1 MNNLGDYPGKKTS
14 GFLKQWQKFIY
25 FRFFLRSNC
34 KSDFWRVHWLRSQ
47 VWEVDP
53 DPTNWQSSAPPPVL
67 TFNLITISEPFWGF
81 GVKIARCTSHKMQYC
96 KYNFSFKPP
105 VLTLNPISISEVFW
119 GFGFNI
125 AILCLQSFCTEKG
138 GQTRQY
144 LCNKHE
150 NSHCK
155 SISLYIYIVDKLI

>member
-14 GFLKQWQKFIY
+14 GFLKQWQSFIY

-81 GVKIARCTSHKMQYC
+81 GVKIAICTSQCNTISIFLAALAALY
-96 KYNFSFKPP
+96 
-105 VLTLNPISISEVFW
+105 LTLVSQWVTATLEFCHKKW
-119 GFGFNI
+119 
-125 AILCLQSFCTEKG
+125 LLRLETLQTFDQMDEL
-138 GQTRQY
+138 RR
-144 LCNKHE
+144 
-150 NSHCK
+150 K
-155 SISLYIYIVDKLI
+155 S